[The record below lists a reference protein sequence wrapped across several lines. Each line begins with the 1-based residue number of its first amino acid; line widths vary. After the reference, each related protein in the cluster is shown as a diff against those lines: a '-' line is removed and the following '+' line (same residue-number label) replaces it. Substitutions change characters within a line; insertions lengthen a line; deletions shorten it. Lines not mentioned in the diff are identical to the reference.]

1 MSAGVWLRLILRGV
15 ALVVRWL
22 RRGAATTPAALADQ
36 LPECDLPDGAP
47 WDRRAN
53 VRVEGDRLAVD
64 LHGLSVR
71 EALAVA
77 ARALEVV
84 PKGTRLRL
92 ITGHG
97 RDRALGYSEL
107 RVALFDALS
116 ARRDARIVDPERHRG
131 HRGATDR
138 LGHMDVDAR

>member
-1 MSAGVWLRLILRGV
+1 MSAGSWLRL
-15 ALVVRWL
+15 LVKVIGLIVRWL
-22 RRGAATTPAALADQ
+22 RRGTATTPAELADQ

-53 VRVEGDRLAVD
+53 VRMEGDRLAVD

-71 EALAVA
+71 EALAVVT
-77 ARALEVV
+77 RALEVV
-84 PKGTRLRL
+84 PKGARLRL

-107 RVALFDALS
+107 RVALFEALS
-116 ARRDARIVDPERHRG
+116 ARRDARIVDPERHRD
-131 HRGATDR
+131 HRSGTDR
-138 LGHMDVDAR
+138 LGHMDVDVR